1 MFEERALV
9 KTGTAA
15 AIAVCIMVSACGE
28 SAAQA
33 PPPVSADELAAARL
47 AVIAAGGH
55 VSTGRAVAG
64 VNASSPTKCNAP
76 GTQFVEART
85 GTVKD
90 NEGREWRVPA
100 AVHSGDSGTD
110 LFNDC
115 TNNGLNTNYAAQL
128 DTIVID
134 PDGVEVTAFIHGDNY
149 FELYVNGTFVCRDP
163 IAFTPFN
170 STACRFRVKYPI
182 TYALRAV
189 DWEEHLGVGMEYGR
203 YNVGDG
209 GIVAHFSDGTLT
221 DESWKAETYYIAPL
235 DNTTCLKFSALGG
248 RDSSACPVKPACAT
262 SARAATCQA
271 VHFPEPAGWAAP
283 EFNDGDWPAA
293 TVYTRAQF
301 GPKEAYTRLESEF
314 GAARFIWSRNIKID
328 NLVLLR
334 KTVATPQLRSEQP

>member
-1 MFEERALV
+1 MKTCTAL
-9 KTGTAA
+9 AF
-15 AIAVCIMVSACGE
+15 AICTVLSACGD

-33 PPPVSADELAAARL
+33 PQPASASELAAARQ
-47 AVIAAGGH
+47 AIAAAGGH
-55 VSTGRAVAG
+55 VSTGAAASG

-76 GTQFVEART
+76 GTQFAEARVGAVADDQG
-85 GTVKD
+85 GT
-90 NEGREWRVPA
+90 WAAPA
-100 AVHSGDSGTD
+100 AVHPGDTGTD

-115 TNNGLNTNYAAQL
+115 TGSGLNASYAAQL
-128 DTIVID
+128 HTVVID
-134 PDGVEVTAFIHGDNY
+134 PDGVDITALIHADNY

-170 STACRFRVKYPI
+170 STACRFRAKYPV

-209 GIVAHFSDGTLT
+209 GIVAHFSDGTTT
-221 DESWKAETYYIAPL
+221 DESWKAETFYVAPL
-235 DNTTCLKFSALGG
+235 DNPTCMKIGALGA
-248 RDSSACPVKPACAT
+248 RDSSTCSIKPACAT
-262 SARAATCQA
+262 LARAATCQA
-271 VHFPEPAGWAAP
+271 LHFAEPADWAAP
-283 EFNDGDWPAA
+283 AFNDASWPAA

-314 GAARFIWSRNIKID
+314 GDARFVWSRNIKID

-334 KTVATPQLRSEQP
+334 KTVANR